1 MTEPGE
7 EEEEEEER
15 CFNLQMRMYR
25 VLRIESKYFGAFG
38 VVTLTLTSP
47 RRHFTKTAGV
57 T

>member
-25 VLRIESKYFGAFG
+25 VLRIEAKS
-38 VVTLTLTSP
+38 
-47 RRHFTKTAGV
+47 
-57 T
+57 